1 MLKDRIVF
9 LNENFV
15 GWSEA
20 TAHMMSHSFGR
31 GSAIFEVISLHET
44 EYGPAVFRLDQHIQ
58 RFFRTAELL
67 GMELPGSR
75 DKLHQAVLLTVNR
88 NGLKRGYVKIIGFYP
103 QISFEV
109 VPPKERLD
117 VAIFALDPVQDV
129 EGVDLSSES
138 STSVC
143 ISKWRKL
150 DPQTVP
156 VEAKAAA
163 NYLNGMMTRI
173 EAAKREFKNAVM
185 LDTQGFIGEGATE
198 SVFLVHEGCLL
209 TPALGTVLQSISR
222 QSVLQLAVHLGIDIA
237 EERLD
242 PELFFI
248 ADEIFLSATPIK
260 VLPVRQI
267 EDRMLKNVPGP
278 ISQKLLTAFNE
289 ILSGRDEH
297 FKNWLF
303 PVD

>member
-1 MLKDRIVF
+1 
-9 LNENFV
+9 
-15 GWSEA
+15 
-20 TAHMMSHSFGR
+20 
-31 GSAIFEVISLHET
+31 
-44 EYGPAVFRLDQHIQ
+44 
-58 RFFRTAELL
+58 
-67 GMELPGSR
+67 
-75 DKLHQAVLLTVNR
+75 
-88 NGLKRGYVKIIGFYP
+88 
-103 QISFEV
+103 
-109 VPPKERLD
+109 
-117 VAIFALDPVQDV
+117 
-129 EGVDLSSES
+129 
-138 STSVC
+138 
-143 ISKWRKL
+143 
-150 DPQTVP
+150 
-156 VEAKAAA
+156 
-163 NYLNGMMTRI
+163 
-173 EAAKREFKNAVM
+173 
-185 LDTQGFIGEGATE
+185 
-198 SVFLVHEGCLL
+198 
-209 TPALGTVLQSISR
+209 VLQSISR